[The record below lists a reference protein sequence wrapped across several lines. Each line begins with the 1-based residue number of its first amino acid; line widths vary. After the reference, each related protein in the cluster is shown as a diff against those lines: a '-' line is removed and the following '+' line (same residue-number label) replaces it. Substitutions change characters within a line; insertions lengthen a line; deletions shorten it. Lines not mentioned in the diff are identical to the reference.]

1 MFLTLYT
8 CRKNRT
14 ERLYVNINQ
23 YLLFLFVLVSQL
35 SFALRNIK
43 KRYLNPFYQSNDFSF
58 YIGQGDFIFTW

>member
-1 MFLTLYT
+1 M
-8 CRKNRT
+8 
-14 ERLYVNINQ
+14 NINQ

-58 YIGQGDFIFTW
+58 